1 MAFKASGRELW
12 VGRGEQYGRLKD
24 AIAASRDGD
33 TIYVRA
39 GVYENDF
46 SVINTSVRIVGVGGK
61 AHFKNTKSAIDNGKA
76 ILVVRDDVEIEN
88 LEFSGAKVSAGN
100 GAGIRFE
107 GGELRIENSYFHH
120 NENGLLAA
128 NIGDARLTVI
138 GSEFAHNGRGD
149 SYTHGLYAGRIAH
162 LEVRDSYFHDSRDG
176 HHIKSRARE
185 TEIINNRLID
195 GDGRTDYNIDL
206 PEAGVAVIRD
216 NVIEQNNN
224 GANRTMVHYGGEA
237 KSYSG
242 SLLIKGNEFINYETD
257 HSTAVRNQTPITV
270 RIENNTFHNVDTV
283 AAGPNSQSGN
293 TVYDDLSHVG
303 APARAPKPAP
313 APEPAPQPEPQPE
326 PEPGASD
333 TNLSVRISGD
343 DYKGDPKFELYVDGR
358 KIGTKTVTADHGE
371 GEWQTFDFSGNFG
384 ADGPDEVAIRFINDA
399 WGGSSSAD
407 RNLYVDYIEID
418 GTRLQ
423 PQDAVYERSNGETLA
438 GREKISW
445 NGSLVF
451 DTGGVELLGAA
462 SGPTDDGMNG

>member
-1 MAFKASGRELW
+1 
-12 VGRGEQYGRLKD
+12 
-24 AIAASRDGD
+24 
-33 TIYVRA
+33 
-39 GVYENDF
+39 
-46 SVINTSVRIVGVGGK
+46 
-61 AHFKNTKSAIDNGKA
+61 
-76 ILVVRDDVEIEN
+76 
-88 LEFSGAKVSAGN
+88 
-100 GAGIRFE
+100 
-107 GGELRIENSYFHH
+107 
-120 NENGLLAA
+120 
-128 NIGDARLTVI
+128 
-138 GSEFAHNGRGD
+138 
-149 SYTHGLYAGRIAH
+149 
-162 LEVRDSYFHDSRDG
+162 
-176 HHIKSRARE
+176 
-185 TEIINNRLID
+185 
-195 GDGRTDYNIDL
+195 
-206 PEAGVAVIRD
+206 
-216 NVIEQNNN
+216 
-224 GANRTMVHYGGEA
+224 
-237 KSYSG
+237 
-242 SLLIKGNEFINYETD
+242 
-257 HSTAVRNQTPITV
+257 V

-303 APARAPKPAP
+303 APAPAPKPAP